1 MARIESPAG
10 AGPEISSRGSQS
22 RLSVSVLFVLLAA
35 LLFRL
40 VTALTNSAATKER
53 ASSGP
58 ETPPLVRWAPLD
70 KASSVSGSSG
80 KPVLYDFTA
89 EWCPPCHRLD
99 DEGWGNR
106 DIARLASDL
115 YVPSRVLDRER
126 EEGRN
131 PPLVEELR
139 NRYDVQAYPTLV
151 VAAADGREIA
161 RFEGWAGPEEL
172 KKFLQESKGKP
183 PLAITPAPASPGS

>member
-1 MARIESPAG
+1 MARIESPA
-10 AGPEISSRGSQS
+10 AVGPEIATRGSQS
-22 RLSVSVLFVLLAA
+22 RLSVSILFVLLAA
-35 LLFRL
+35 LLFRV
-40 VTALTNSAATKER
+40 VTALTSPAAPKER

-58 ETPPLVRWAPLD
+58 AAPPLVRWTPLD
-70 KASSVSGSSG
+70 KAASVSGSSG

-99 DEGWGNR
+99 EEGWGNR

-131 PPLVEELR
+131 PPLVEDLR

-151 VAAADGREIA
+151 IAAPDGREIA
-161 RFEGWAGPEEL
+161 RFEGWAGPDEL
-172 KKFLQESKGKP
+172 KKFLRESKGKP
-183 PLAITPAPASPGS
+183 PLGMTPAPASPGS